1 MSKDQ
6 RIVRRKERKK
16 KMDINDL
23 KALFRFQRKAEPKPK
38 GSGKIRFS
46 LYAGRKKW
54 SGDQKRERRRN
65 QIACGILKVN

>member
-23 KALFRFQRKAEPKPK
+23 KACLDFNGKQSQNLKAPAR
-38 GSGKIRFS
+38 SGLAFTP
-46 LYAGRKKW
+46 AGRN
-54 SGDQKRERRRN
+54 GRAIRRGSAEEIRSP
-65 QIACGILKVN
+65 AEY

>member
-46 LYAGRKKW
+46 LYAAGRN
-54 SGDQKRERRRN
+54 GRAIRRGSAEEIRSP
-65 QIACGILKVN
+65 AEY